1 MYKAELEAL
10 CLQNEWSRRAG
21 LMMGQA
27 MARWP
32 PLDQDRAAEDLIFS
46 EVF

>member
-1 MYKAELEAL
+1 
-10 CLQNEWSRRAG
+10 
-21 LMMGQA
+21 MMGQA